1 MFKGAI
7 IIFQNLKI
15 KIYYIQADMIN
26 GY

>member
-7 IIFQNLKI
+7 IIIKILKI
-15 KIYYIQADMIN
+15 KICYIQADMIN